1 MKSNHEI
8 NEIFKCENC
17 GKNYPSKN
25 DLKEHIEIHRLEE
38 NVKQDIWCNPN
49 YSAIEQNEAFDEFI
63 KECQKDLLD
72 DSEDDEIYSE
82 SKSND

>member
-8 NEIFKCENC
+8 NKIFRCENC
-17 GKNYPSKN
+17 RKDLSSKN
-25 DLKEHIEIHRLEE
+25 DLKDCIEIHRLEE

-49 YSAIEQNEAFDEFI
+49 NSAKEQNEAFEKFI
-63 KECQKDLLD
+63 KEFQKDLLD

-82 SKSND
+82 SESNN